1 MFKREPKVKDYT
13 VPPKKKI
20 DWKHVGKESLE
31 WVVCIIIAYIIYLV
45 IKEGSDKCGYK
56 GNGKKW

>member
-31 WVVCIIIAYIIYLV
+31 WVVCIIIAYIIYRLT
-45 IKEGSDKCGYK
+45 D
-56 GNGKKW
+56 